1 MAEKDRKE
9 FFNSLEEHS
18 EIRLKVLIKY
28 IKTRMRKVVLNP
40 YGGGNCIVSILPF
53 S

>member
-18 EIRLKVLIKY
+18 KIKLKVLTKY
-28 IKTRMRKVVLNP
+28 IKTWMRKVVLNP

>member
-18 EIRLKVLIKY
+18 EIKLKVLTKY
-28 IKTRMRKVVLNP
+28 IKLR
-40 YGGGNCIVSILPF
+40 
-53 S
+53 

>member
-18 EIRLKVLIKY
+18 KIKLKVLTKY
-28 IKTRMRKVVLNP
+28 IKLRWEKW
-40 YGGGNCIVSILPF
+40 F
-53 S
+53 

>member
-18 EIRLKVLIKY
+18 KIKLKVLTKY
-28 IKTRMRKVVLNP
+28 IKTWMRKVV
-40 YGGGNCIVSILPF
+40 
-53 S
+53 